1 MRKGKMNVYTKYIS
15 YKLDATTCRLILW
28 KEKGNSQMEYGTCRA
43 YTWTYIVH
51 EPDPVYVMQDFNENL
66 VKRLQNL
73 LETYKVD
80 VTTVHLRA

>member
-1 MRKGKMNVYTKYIS
+1 
-15 YKLDATTCRLILW
+15 
-28 KEKGNSQMEYGTCRA
+28 MEYGTCRA